1 MRPEPCTCFQKHR
14 FWILLESLVRFTY
27 VINNKNMGREPIYL
41 TELSLSN
48 IPHMRANFP
57 GRFCDASQFTS
68 YDGTEVPIYLIWK
81 RRRANLP
88 LT

>member
-1 MRPEPCTCFQKHR
+1 MQAGSQPQMAE
-14 FWILLESLVRFTY
+14 LVG
-27 VINNKNMGREPIYL
+27 IDINMGREPIYL

>member
-1 MRPEPCTCFQKHR
+1 ML
-14 FWILLESLVRFTY
+14 ILKTPYYLLSFIHSL
-27 VINNKNMGREPIYL
+27 MGREPIYL

>member
-1 MRPEPCTCFQKHR
+1 MYIRPFGGTLDREM
-14 FWILLESLVRFTY
+14 Y
-27 VINNKNMGREPIYL
+27 VYL